1 MGSDPRMQSE
11 VDLNVFQE
19 RRKCGLMTNEEA
31 EWWKDYVQK
40 TP

>member
-1 MGSDPRMQSE
+1 MHSE
-11 VDLNVFQE
+11 VDSNVSQK
-19 RRKCGLMTNEEA
+19 RRKCGLMTKEEA